1 MKKVSFS
8 NILVS
13 IISIA
18 FVICLGFNDKITNN
32 NPTTAY
38 NVYVDGEKIGTVESE
53 EKLNEYINNQE
64 EKLMEKYE
72 IDKIYKPNG
81 VEIKEVV
88 SYNPKI
94 NTEKEIYNKLVKTK
108 NFTIKGY
115 IITITD
121 EEEENSIPLTINVL
135 DKEIFDKAI
144 ITTVKAFV
152 GNEKYDLFVNDE
164 QEEITDLGS
173 LIENIEIKQKITY
186 KEGYISTD
194 EIIFQEEDKLS
205 QYLIYGTD
213 KLNNTYTVEEGDT
226 IEIIAE
232 KHKLNVEEFLIA
244 NPKFTS
250 KNNFLYASEVVNV
263 ELINPVI
270 DVIVDV
276 HSVEESEKP
285 FIVEIQYDENLVR
298 GYERV
303 ERQGENGLEKVTKK
317 YQYINGQLV
326 DTVNVSSTEIK
337 PAVNQILIKGEKYVP
352 EVADLSYWAW
362 PTPRPYTI
370 TSPYEYRWGTF
381 HSAIDIAGTG
391 YGSDIYAAN
400 NGTVHTA
407 EYGHPSMGNYV
418 IINHNANNYYTI
430 YMHMKD
436 LTVKQGQTVE
446 RGQLIGH
453 MGNSGH
459 VVPAPTPSNPYAGTH
474 LHFGV
479 YIGVPYRGGYHI
491 NPMRLY

>member
-1 MKKVSFS
+1 MKKISFS
-8 NILVS
+8 NIVIS
-13 IISIA
+13 ILSIA
-18 FVICLGFNDKITNN
+18 FVVFLGFNEKTVNN
-32 NPTTAY
+32 NPITAY

-53 EKLNEYINNQE
+53 KKLNDYINNQE
-64 EKLMEKYE
+64 QKLMEKYD

-81 VEIKEVV
+81 VEIKEIVT
-88 SYNPKI
+88 YNPKI

-121 EEEENSIPLTINVL
+121 EEENAQPLIINVL

-144 ITTVKAFV
+144 LTTIKAFV

-164 QEEITDLGS
+164 QEEIVDLGS
-173 LIENIEIKQKITY
+173 LIENVEIKQKITY

-194 EIIFQEEDKLS
+194 EVIFQDEDKLS

-213 KLNNTYTVEEGDT
+213 KLNNTYIVEEGDT
-226 IEIIAE
+226 IESIAE

-285 FIVEIQYDENLVR
+285 FIVEIQYDENLVK
-298 GYERV
+298 GYERI

-326 DTVNVSSTEIK
+326 DTMNVSSTEIK

-362 PTPRPYTI
+362 PTERPYTI
-370 TSPYEYRWGTF
+370 TSTYGYRWGTF
-381 HSAIDIAGTG
+381 HGAIDISGSG
-391 YGSDIYAAN
+391 YGSNLYAVN
-400 NGTVHTA
+400 NGVILKA
-407 EYGHPSMGNYV
+407 ENGHPSMGNYV
-418 IINHNANNYYTI
+418 IINHNVNNYYTI
-430 YMHMKD
+430 YMHMSD
-436 LTVKQGQTVE
+436 LTVKTGQTVE
-446 RGQLIGH
+446 RGQVIGH
-453 MGNSGH
+453 MGNTGH

-474 LHFGV
+474 LHFAL
-479 YIGVPYRGGYHI
+479 YIGEPYRGGYHT